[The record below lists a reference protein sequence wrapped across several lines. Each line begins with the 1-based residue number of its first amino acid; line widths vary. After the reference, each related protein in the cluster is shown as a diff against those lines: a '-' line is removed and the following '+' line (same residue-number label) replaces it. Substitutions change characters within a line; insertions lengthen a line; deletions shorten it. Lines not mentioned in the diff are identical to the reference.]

1 MPVQT
6 LVPVEEYL
14 ASTYEPDREYLDGEI
29 LERNMG
35 ESDHAGLQGLLLG
48 WLFSRRKELGIHV
61 FPELRIQVTPTRF
74 RVPDITVTTRKI
86 SGRILREAPFICVEI
101 LSPEDR
107 AGRLESKIDDYLNFG
122 VAHIWVIDPLR
133 RCAWM
138 FGREGKREAVTIL
151 TAVEPAIELPI
162 ADLFREL
169 DETVE

>member
-1 MPVQT
+1 MPVET

-14 ASTYEPDREYLDGEI
+14 ASTYEPDCEYLDGEI
-29 LERNMG
+29 VERNIG

-48 WLFSRRKELGIHV
+48 WLFNRRKELGIHV

-74 RVPDITVTTRKI
+74 RVPDIAVTTRKI

-133 RCAWM
+133 RCAWT
-138 FGREGKREAVTIL
+138 FGRDGKREAVTIL
-151 TAVEPAIELPI
+151 TAVEPTIELPI